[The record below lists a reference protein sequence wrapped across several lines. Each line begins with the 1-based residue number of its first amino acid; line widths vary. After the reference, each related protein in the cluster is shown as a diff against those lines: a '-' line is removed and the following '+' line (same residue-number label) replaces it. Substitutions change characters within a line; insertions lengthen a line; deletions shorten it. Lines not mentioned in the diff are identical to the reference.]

1 MSRRIEIELTSER
14 PDGTWTWR
22 AAGARQPKGDIPAG
36 IVPEG
41 VSVGD
46 VVKADADFT
55 IDGIDILEVITSKRV
70 RKQPELLEIVGSGRD
85 EPAVTTQLVERKGR
99 RRDRDRDWN
108 GDRDGDGD
116 RRRRRDRSRGDGD
129 RDRGDRGD
137 RRPRRERAPE
147 RPRPKRLR
155 AGKAHRS
162 QVLDALPAEH
172 QPIAEQ
178 VLRGGIPA
186 VREAIAK
193 QNEQA
198 KKENRPEIPQD
209 QLVDLAEKLLPQL
222 RAAEW
227 RDRADAALA
236 GIDEID
242 LRDLRSVIVAADSA
256 GRDPEAMAI
265 RDQIQEGL
273 NRRVEIEHEQW
284 IKDMGDE
291 LEAGRFIRV
300 LRLTSRPPKA
310 GTPIP
315 VDISSR
321 LITMLTERVT
331 AELSQDLW
339 SQTLDALAFSPIRSS
354 ITITVRPDEPSAE
367 LMETVKKVG
376 SRLPEIAALFGLDPA
391 ALAAESRRSRPSRQ
405 GRNKSRS
412 KERQGRKN
420 DAKDT
425 DSKDAKDESVTA
437 TAAEEPAAT
446 EPPTGDGPAETAAT
460 TPADTTPAATAE
472 PTPTDEPT
480 AEDAAAVA
488 DGPITEPAAV
498 EEPAATEEPAA
509 VEEAAATEEP
519 AATEESTSADEPAAV
534 DGGGTDAAADSEGSA
549 EAGEQI

>member
-22 AAGARQPKGDIPAG
+22 AAGARQPKGEIDAG

-41 VSVGD
+41 TSVGEI
-46 VVKADADFT
+46 VKADADFT
-55 IDGIDILEVITSKRV
+55 VDGIDILSIIVKKRV
-70 RKQPELLEIVGSGRD
+70 RKEPERIELLGSG
-85 EPAVTTQLVERKGR
+85 EAVAGVTTQLVERKGR
-99 RRDRDRDWN
+99 KRDRFRD
-108 GDRDGDGD
+108 GDRDGEGD
-116 RRRRRDRSRGDGD
+116 RRRRRDRSRADGD
-129 RDRGDRGD
+129 DRGRARDRGERAE

-162 QVLDALPAEH
+162 KVLNALPPEH

-186 VREAIAK
+186 VREAIIK

-198 KKENRPEIPQD
+198 RKENRPEIPQD
-209 QLVDLAEKLLPQL
+209 QLIDLAEKLLPQL

-273 NRRVEIEHEQW
+273 NRRIEVEHEQW
-284 IKDMGDE
+284 IKDMAEE

-321 LITMLTERVT
+321 LITVLTERVT
-331 AELSQDLW
+331 PELSQDLW
-339 SQTLDALAFSPIRSS
+339 SQTLDALAFSPIRNS
-354 ITITVRPDEPSAE
+354 ITLTARPAEPSAE
-367 LMETVKKVG
+367 LLDTVRRVG
-376 SRLPEIAALFGLDPA
+376 SRLPEIAVLFGMDPE
-391 ALAAESRRSRPSRQ
+391 ALAAESKRSRPSRQ
-405 GRNKSRS
+405 SRGRSRS
-412 KERQGRKN
+412 KDKGRGEDKREERSPEGDEQEATQPAEPAEEPVASV
-420 DAKDT
+420 DAGEAAQPAEEPVA
-425 DSKDAKDESVTA
+425 SADAGEPA
-437 TAAEEPAAT
+437 EPAAEEPAQ
-446 EPPTGDGPAETAAT
+446 PAEEPAQ
-460 TPADTTPAATAE
+460 PADAAAEQTPAAE
-472 PTPTDEPT
+472 SSD
-480 AEDAAAVA
+480 
-488 DGPITEPAAV
+488 
-498 EEPAATEEPAA
+498 AATE
-509 VEEAAATEEP
+509 T
-519 AATEESTSADEPAAV
+519 
-534 DGGGTDAAADSEGSA
+534 
-549 EAGEQI
+549 GE

>member
-36 IVPEG
+36 IVPDEA
-41 VSVGD
+41 SVGD

-70 RKQPELLEIVGSGRD
+70 RKQPELLELIGSGGD
-85 EPAVTTQLVERKGR
+85 TPGVTTQLVERKGR
-99 RRDRDRDWN
+99 RRDRDRDW
-108 GDRDGDGD
+108 DRDGDGD
-116 RRRRRDRSRGDGD
+116 RRRRRDRSGGDD
-129 RDRGDRGD
+129 RDRGGRGDRGDRGERGD
-137 RRPRRERAPE
+137 RRPRRERPPE
-147 RPRPKRLR
+147 RPRAKRLR

-162 QVLDALPAEH
+162 EVLNALPPEH

-186 VREAIAK
+186 VREAIVK

-273 NRRVEIEHEQW
+273 NRRVEIEHTQW

-291 LEAGRFIRV
+291 LDAGRFIRV

-321 LITMLTERVT
+321 LITTLNERLT

-354 ITITVRPDEPSAE
+354 ITITARPEEPNAD

-376 SRLPEIAALFGLDPA
+376 SRLPEIAVLFGLDPA
-391 ALAAESRRSRPSRQ
+391 ALAAESRRSRSSRQ
-405 GRNKSRS
+405 GRGKPRSKDKSR
-412 KERQGRKN
+412 QGGDRRE
-420 DAKDT
+420 
-425 DSKDAKDESVTA
+425 SKDDSSKDDSPKDDKPSEAESTA
-437 TAAEEPAAT
+437 DETNSVVSAADGTDTPSTVEDASAEQTA
-446 EPPTGDGPAETAAT
+446 
-460 TPADTTPAATAE
+460 PADTDGTESSVDTMAE
-472 PTPTDEPT
+472 
-480 AEDAAAVA
+480 A
-488 DGPITEPAAV
+488 
-498 EEPAATEEPAA
+498 
-509 VEEAAATEEP
+509 
-519 AATEESTSADEPAAV
+519 
-534 DGGGTDAAADSEGSA
+534 TDAGELVVSDDSGSESAAES
-549 EAGEQI
+549 GE